1 MSFDPIDF
9 QPNSVGVL
17 VVRVIRLKDIMRTLG
32 CSEPDALAVVREIRG
47 ETSADKARVFVLPSQ
62 LAAWTYQ
69 QAGRAVPPS
78 RPMVVKETASTEDAL
93 RSAVGKDERE
103 RASSAMSKAGK
114 KKLILSK
121 REAAKLL
128 GVGRNQTLHDLI
140 ARGLLRTVVVNGQVK
155 VPRADVERIARE
167 GFDLDVPRSPM
178 PRAALKPA
186 KGREGGVETAIRK
199 LKL

>member
-1 MSFDPIDF
+1 MDF

-32 CSEPDALAVVREIRG
+32 CSEPEALEVVREIRG

-69 QAGRAVPPS
+69 QAGRVVPPS
-78 RPMVVKETASTEDAL
+78 RPMLVNQAASAADAL
-93 RSAVGKDERE
+93 RSAVARDQKERTS
-103 RASSAMSKAGK
+103 RAGK

-140 ARGLLRTVVVNGQVK
+140 ARGLLKTVVVNGQVK

-167 GFDLDVPRSPM
+167 GFDLDAPKAAPV
-178 PRAALKPA
+178 RAPVKPSE
-186 KGREGGVETAIRK
+186 RGGQGVVTAIRK

>member
-1 MSFDPIDF
+1 MDF

-32 CSEPDALAVVREIRG
+32 CSEPEALEVVREIRG
-47 ETSADKARVFVLPSQ
+47 ETSADQTRVFVLPSQ
-62 LAAWTYQ
+62 LAAWTYRH
-69 QAGRAVPPS
+69 AGRVAP
-78 RPMVVKETASTEDAL
+78 ASTPILVGDAATPAQAL
-93 RSAVGKDERE
+93 RAAAAKDQRE
-103 RASSAMSKAGK
+103 RDASAARAPK

-140 ARGLLRTVVVNGQVK
+140 GRGLLRTVIVNGQVK

-167 GFDLDVPRSPM
+167 GFDLDAPKAAPA
-178 PRAALKPA
+178 RASVKPA
-186 KGREGGVETAIRK
+186 ERGALGVVTAIRK